1 MLWAGNDQ
9 IDAKTGKNPIDGPAE
24 AGNNLINTPAETD
37 HNSINASASLLALFE
52 LLHGFQ
58 HIAGGER
65 HHPFAV
71 AKHVVMAG
79 VIAKHIQLTAE
90 S

>member
-24 AGNNLINTPAETD
+24 AGNNLTNTPVATD
-37 HNSINASASLLALFE
+37 NNPVNAPANLLALFK

-58 HIAGGER
+58 HIAG
-65 HHPFAV
+65 
-71 AKHVVMAG
+71 
-79 VIAKHIQLTAE
+79 
-90 S
+90 